1 MPQNFFHR
9 FRQYFETVGEVL
21 RGEADSASIF
31 PNSTD
36 IGMSRERVYAEFLRL
51 HAPSKCNV
59 FLGGFLFDMKGVES
73 RQLDVIVTTDTTPRY
88 DFHNKDGSGK
98 SFSPVEG
105 TLGVA
110 SIKSTLNRN
119 ELDDALLGIASIP
132 PTESL
137 EGRLSFAV
145 EISNYD
151 DWPYKIIY
159 ASDGIAG
166 TTLLQHLQDFYEANP
181 GIPVTRR
188 PHLIHVAGKY
198 VIIRAVAGFMLGTG
212 RPGEPPRRPEANSF
226 HLISRTPDLQGI
238 LWALNSLQQ
247 NAQASTE
254 ILFSYAELINKV
266 NLTPSQ
272 GA

>member
-1 MPQNFFHR
+1 MAQNFFLR
-9 FRQYFETVGEVL
+9 LRQYFDKIGEVL

-36 IGMSRERVYAEFLRL
+36 IGMSRERVYAEFLKL

-59 FLGGFLFDMKGVES
+59 FLGGFLFDMNGVES
-73 RQLDVIVTTDTTPRY
+73 RQLDVIVTTDTTPRF

-110 SIKSTLNRN
+110 SIKSTLNKN
-119 ELDDALLGIASIP
+119 ELEDALHGIASIP

-145 EISNYD
+145 ELSGYD
-151 DWPYKIIY
+151 DWPYKIVY

-166 TTLLQHLQDFYEANP
+166 TTLLQHVQDFYDANP

-188 PHLIHVAGKY
+188 PQLIHVAGKY
-198 VIIRAVAGFMLGTG
+198 VILRAVAGLLLGLVN
-212 RPGEPPRRPEANSF
+212 PGEQPRELDPNSF
-226 HLISRTPDLQGI
+226 HLITRTPDLQGI
-238 LWALNSLQQ
+238 LWVLNSLQQ

-254 ILFSYAELINKV
+254 ILFSYGELINKV
-266 NLTPSQ
+266 NRASVG